1 MNVSFNKII
10 YNIVKEEMKLEHEEI
25 RLTLRKN
32 KINYIIASK
41 RKICMKNDIYQKNNQ
56 EYILNIDEINIP
68 KELRINVE
76 QFNKNVIKYI
86 ILYSYSSIL
95 FYL

>member
-1 MNVSFNKII
+1 MKVSFYKII

-25 RLTLRKN
+25 RLTLRKK
-32 KINYIIASK
+32 KINNIISSK
-41 RKICMKNDIYQKNNQ
+41 RKICMKNNIYEKNNQ

-76 QFNKNVIKYI
+76 KFNKNVII
-86 ILYSYSSIL
+86 
-95 FYL
+95 